1 MWDIKESNGV
11 TKMII
16 FKNYIIIIFCI
27 FSITLIFVIIISLFI
42 VHCIQIDVISQTMY
56 EMSFLKDKC
65 ETSIQLTKNSQAI
78 GINDKNSLIDI
89 VRG

>member
-16 FKNYIIIIFCI
+16 FKNCIIIIFCI
-27 FSITLIFVIIISLFI
+27 FSITLVFVIIVSLFI
-42 VHCIQIDVISQTMY
+42 VHCVQVDVISQTMY
-56 EMSFLKDKC
+56 ELSFLKDKC
-65 ETSIQLTKNSQAI
+65 ETNIQLSKNSQAI
-78 GINDKNSLIDI
+78 GINDKNRLIDI